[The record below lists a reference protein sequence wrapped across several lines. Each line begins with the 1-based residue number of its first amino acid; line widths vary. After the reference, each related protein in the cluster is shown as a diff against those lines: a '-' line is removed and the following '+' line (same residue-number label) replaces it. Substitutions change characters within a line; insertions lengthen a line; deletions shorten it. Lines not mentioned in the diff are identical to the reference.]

1 MSPYSDNSDEETS
14 QWCGF
19 RLVGDNIDKT
29 IKPRDM
35 RLDHQSKQLHYFHV
49 YAMKDRINFR
59 HLENRPRLINPEELD
74 LNLFLPSAE
83 DAVTLAANYQV
94 LITRI
99 LAQRICGVILTSY
112 MCILNKWKQSQKW

>member
-1 MSPYSDNSDEETS
+1 MSQYSDNSDEDTS

-35 RLDHQSKQLHYFHV
+35 WLDHQSKQLHYFQV
-49 YAMKDRINFR
+49 YAVKDRINFR
-59 HLENRPRLINPEELD
+59 HLENRARLINPVELD

-83 DAVTLAANYQV
+83 DAVTLSANYQV
-94 LITRI
+94 LINNN
-99 LAQRICGVILTSY
+99 SY
-112 MCILNKWKQSQKW
+112 TIRY